1 MFLGTLLGTGG
12 DQSNILLERHDGSGG
27 VASFEGNDGLTVCRV
42 TSNSNLELIGKIEK
56 WPREAGKAFAR
67 KPATCCHKGNCES
80 KAVTNHTFCSP
91 LAMKFITV
99 TREVWI
105 LDSLVRLLK

>member
-12 DQSNILLERHDGSGG
+12 DQSNILLERHEGSDG
-27 VASFEGNDGLTVCRV
+27 VASFEENEGLTVCRV

-80 KAVTNHTFCSP
+80 KALTSHTFCSFQNEN
-91 LAMKFITV
+91 LH
-99 TREVWI
+99 RH
-105 LDSLVRLLK
+105 LY